1 MSPTDHRSN
10 PATSNDAPGAPL
22 VTGVVATPWG
32 LLRATAG
39 AAAAAAVILTL
50 FWLPAEYGIDP
61 TGVGRVLGL
70 TPMGQIKQQL
80 YAEAKA
86 DDAAPIP
93 PADVDPAVLQR
104 LDAIETQLA
113 AMAAALG
120 AGPAPAS
127 GAGVPEAGATWAA
140 TVSASSAATATAP
153 TWRDEVSYTL
163 APGEGVEVKLLMQAG
178 AVARF
183 QWTAN
188 GAVLNYDTHGHG
200 SGQRVTYERG
210 RAVAEQQ
217 AELLAAFSGQH
228 GWFWRNRT
236 AAPVTLTLRTGG
248 DYAEL
253 RAP

>member
-1 MSPTDHRSN
+1 MSPTDHPSN
-10 PATSNDAPGAPL
+10 PATSDGVSGTPS
-22 VTGVVATPWG
+22 VTGVAATPWG

-39 AAAAAAVILTL
+39 AAVAAAVILIL

-70 TPMGQIKQQL
+70 TPMGEIKQQL
-80 YAEAKA
+80 YAEAEAEA
-86 DDAAPIP
+86 DDAALTP
-93 PADVDPAVLQR
+93 PTDVDPAVLQR

-113 AMAAALG
+113 AIAAALG
-120 AGPAPAS
+120 VEPVPAS
-127 GAGVPEAGATWAA
+127 GP
-140 TVSASSAATATAP
+140 SSAAAAAAP

-200 SGQRVTYERG
+200 GGQRVTYERG
-210 RAVAEQQ
+210 RAVAEQE
-217 AELLAAFSGQH
+217 AELVAAFSGQH

-248 DYAEL
+248 DYSEL

>member
-1 MSPTDHRSN
+1 MSPTDHPSH
-10 PATSNDAPGAPL
+10 PATSDAVSGTPS
-22 VTGVVATPWG
+22 VTGVAATPMG

-39 AAAAAAVILTL
+39 AAVAAAVILIL

-70 TPMGQIKQQL
+70 TTMGEIKQQL
-80 YAEAKA
+80 YAEAEA
-86 DDAAPIP
+86 DDAAPTP

-113 AMAAALG
+113 AIAAALD

-127 GAGVPEAGATWAA
+127 GASSDAA
-140 TVSASSAATATAP
+140 AAAP

-210 RAVAEQQ
+210 RAVAEQE
-217 AELLAAFSGQH
+217 AELVAAFSGQH

-236 AAPVTLTLRTGG
+236 AAPVTLTLRTAG